1 MTHLLIYACFAL
13 TALTIIS
20 GDPQFLTLYV
30 WMKFVWIFYIFME
43 LTLNLWM
50 LDFSWDDDIQE
61 NYDFNQTRIQ
71 YTDTYTPTL

>member
-30 WMKFVWIFYIFME
+30 WMKFVWIFYIFM
-43 LTLNLWM
+43 WM